1 MSIQK
6 INIGGVDVEIEDVSA
21 RSAITN
27 VFEQIDMAYGSAIN
41 TLNQKV
47 EKLENSKWVKLNDAS
62 GNIEINQE
70 FSEIRMI
77 ASVYDSSNTEYSFSC
92 NYDSNIFH
100 NSTNGRDVYF
110 ITGNPIANN
119 YGCKFK
125 YTVTADGKQYISVDS
140 CYNGANTVDYILDV
154 WIKIEPVETEPQ

>member
-1 MSIQK
+1 MKIGFNVKKIYENVILYVEDLFGQLGNMINNHETRIQSI
-6 INIGGVDVEIEDVSA
+6 E
-21 RSAITN
+21 
-27 VFEQIDMAYGSAIN
+27 GSD
-41 TLNQKV
+41 
-47 EKLENSKWVKLNDAS
+47 WVKLS
-62 GNIEINQE
+62 SGTGNIEINQE

-77 ASVYDSSNTEYSFSC
+77 ASVYDSSNIEYSFSC

-110 ITGNPIANN
+110 ISGNPIVNN

-140 CYNGANTVDYILDV
+140 CYNGANTVDCVLEV
-154 WIKIEPVETEPQ
+154 WIKTEPTGPQ

>member
-1 MSIQK
+1 MKIGFNVKMLTGTILSHIEYLMGGIANTLQNHALRLQK
-6 INIGGVDVEIEDVSA
+6 IEDS
-21 RSAITN
+21 
-27 VFEQIDMAYGSAIN
+27 D
-41 TLNQKV
+41 
-47 EKLENSKWVKLNDAS
+47 WVKLADGS

-77 ASVYDSSNTEYSFSC
+77 ASVYDSSNIEYSFSC

-100 NSTNGRDVYF
+100 NTTNGRDVHF

-125 YTVTADGKQYISVDS
+125 YTVTDGKQYISVDS
-140 CYNGANTVDYILDV
+140 CYNGANTVDCVLEV
-154 WIKIEPVETEPQ
+154 WIKRKPTVS

>member
-1 MSIQK
+1 MK
-6 INIGGVDVEIEDVSA
+6 IGFNVKKIY
-21 RSAITN
+21 AIISESFMQLIPQLQGLDTR
-27 VFEQIDMAYGSAIN
+27 ITD
-41 TLNQKV
+41 L
-47 EKLENSKWVKLNDAS
+47 EKKSSDWVKLSDGS

-77 ASVYDSSNTEYSFSC
+77 ASVYDTSNIEYSFSC

-125 YTVTADGKQYISVDS
+125 YTVSADGKQYISVDS
-140 CYNGANTVDYILDV
+140 CYNGANTVDNALEV
-154 WIKIEPVETEPQ
+154 WIKRKPTVH

>member
-1 MSIQK
+1 MKIGFNAKRLSESIMTHVEYLMSGIANTLQNHALRIQH
-6 INIGGVDVEIEDVSA
+6 IEDS
-21 RSAITN
+21 
-27 VFEQIDMAYGSAIN
+27 E
-41 TLNQKV
+41 
-47 EKLENSKWVKLNDAS
+47 WVKLNDVS

-77 ASVYDSSNTEYSFSC
+77 ASVYDSSNIEYSFSC

-100 NSTNGRDVYF
+100 NSTNGRDVHF

-125 YTVTADGKQYISVDS
+125 YTVSADGKQYISVDS
-140 CYNGANTVDYILDV
+140 CYNGANTVDCVLDV
-154 WIKIEPVETEPQ
+154 WIKRKPTVQ

>member
-1 MSIQK
+1 MK
-6 INIGGVDVEIEDVSA
+6 IGFNVKKIYALISESFMQLIPQLQGLDA
-21 RSAITN
+21 RIT
-27 VFEQIDMAYGSAIN
+27 D
-41 TLNQKV
+41 L
-47 EKLENSKWVKLNDAS
+47 EKKSSDWVKLSDGS

-70 FSEIRMI
+70 FSEIRMV
-77 ASVYDSSNTEYSFSC
+77 ASVYDSSNIEYSFSC

-125 YTVTADGKQYISVDS
+125 YTVSADGKQYISVDS
-140 CYNGANTVDYILDV
+140 CYNGANTVDNVLEV
-154 WIKIEPVETEPQ
+154 WIKRKPTVA

>member
-1 MSIQK
+1 MKIGFNVKKIYEGLISYINYVLGSTIQ
-6 INIGGVDVEIEDVSA
+6 NHELRLQEI
-21 RSAITN
+21 
-27 VFEQIDMAYGSAIN
+27 
-41 TLNQKV
+41 
-47 EKLENSKWVKLNDAS
+47 ENSKWIKLISGS

-77 ASVYDSSNTEYSFSC
+77 AYVNGTENINYSFSC

-100 NSTNGRDVYF
+100 NSTTRSDEYF
-110 ITGNPIANN
+110 ITGNPIVNN

-140 CYNGANTVDYILDV
+140 CYNGNNTVDCSLEV
-154 WIKIEPVETEPQ
+154 WIKKVPTGIQ

>member
-6 INIGGVDVEIEDVSA
+6 INVGGQDVEIEDASA
-21 RSAITN
+21 RNLITGVYDELMN
-27 VFEQIDMAYGSAIN
+27 MFGTSIN
-41 TLNQKV
+41 TLNNKV
-47 EKLENSKWVKLNDAS
+47 TALENSEWVKLTDVS

-77 ASVYDSSNTEYSFSC
+77 ASVYDSSNIEYSFSC

-110 ITGNPIANN
+110 ITGNPIVNN

-125 YTVTADGKQYISVDS
+125 YTVSPDGKQFISVDS
-140 CYNGANTVDYILDV
+140 CYNGANTVDSVLEI
-154 WIKIEPVETEPQ
+154 WIKTVSTGTQ

>member
-1 MSIQK
+1 MK
-6 INIGGVDVEIEDVSA
+6 IGFNIRKIYEIISDSFYQLIPQLQNIDT
-21 RSAITN
+21 RIT
-27 VFEQIDMAYGSAIN
+27 D
-41 TLNQKV
+41 L
-47 EKLENSKWVKLNDAS
+47 EKKSSDWVKLVDGS
-62 GNIEINQE
+62 GNIEINKE

-77 ASVYDSSNTEYSFSC
+77 ASVYDSSNIEYSFSC

-125 YTVTADGKQYISVDS
+125 YTVSADGKQYISVDS
-140 CYNGANTVDYILDV
+140 CYNGANTVDSVLEI
-154 WIKIEPVETEPQ
+154 WIKRKPTVQ